1 MLNLYLTIPC
11 ILEILKYK
19 TTDIFTDLI
28 ADEDVRLW
36 FALCLCFLQYR
47 EILTQSFVDIA
58 GEQLLHGKEVTFHMV
73 GPEALSYF
81 FCSARNLFAVFSL

>member
-28 ADEDVRLW
+28 ADEDVRL
-36 FALCLCFLQYR
+36 
-47 EILTQSFVDIA
+47 
-58 GEQLLHGKEVTFHMV
+58 
-73 GPEALSYF
+73 
-81 FCSARNLFAVFSL
+81 